1 MLRDLTILITC
12 GFLLY
17 GCAGVRGVSDPA
29 MLGESGGSQF
39 KISWTPPVSPGV
51 EKHHIYACKTAAGCP
66 ASGQEPLVTVSMPLT
81 QTTITSPFEV
91 GEPFVLVVTAEDHA
105 GNESQPSQL
114 LELN

>member
-17 GCAGVRGVSDPA
+17 GCAGARGVSDPA
-29 MLGESGGSQF
+29 TLGESGGSQF
-39 KISWTPPVSPGV
+39 EISWTPSAALDVA
-51 EKHHIYACKTAAGCP
+51 KHHIYACKTAVGCP
-66 ASGQEPLVTVSMPLT
+66 ASGQEPLVTVAMPKT

-114 LELN
+114 LDLN